1 MNPTFASPG
10 VHAVMTTRAG
20 GVSVGAYASLNLG
33 CHVGDDPVAVAE
45 NRRRTREQLALPAE
59 PAWLEQVHGTDVVE
73 LPVGYVAASSA
84 SPPRADAAVT
94 GAAGVVLAILVADC
108 LPVLFAS
115 RDGRRV
121 GAAHAGWRGLAAGVL
136 ERTLERLNAA
146 PDAVQA
152 WIGPGIG
159 PTRFEVGG
167 EVRAAFC
174 DRAAGAA
181 SAFAPSATGRW
192 MCDLTAL
199 ARQRLAAVGVHDV
212 SGGLGCTHSD
222 PARWFSHRR
231 SAPTGRMAA
240 LIWRTDC

>member
-1 MNPTFASPG
+1 MNPVFAGPG

-20 GVSVGAYASLNLG
+20 GVSVGEYASLNLG
-33 CHVGDDPVAVAE
+33 QHVGDDPTAVAE
-45 NRRRTREQLALPAE
+45 NRRRTRERLGLPAE
-59 PAWLEQVHGTDVVE
+59 PAWLEQVHGTDVIE
-73 LPVGYVAASSA
+73 LPAGFAAARGATLS
-84 SPPRADAAVT
+84 RADAAVT

-115 RDGRRV
+115 YDGRRV

-136 ERTLERLNAA
+136 ERTVERLGVR

-159 PTRFEVGG
+159 PARFEVGA

-174 DRAAGAA
+174 DRAAAA
-181 SAFAPSATGRW
+181 VSAFTPSAGGRW
-192 MCDLTAL
+192 LCDLPAL
-199 ARQRLAAVGVHDV
+199 ARQRLAAAGVHDV
-212 SGGLGCTHSD
+212 GGELVCTHGD

-231 SAPTGRMAA
+231 SAPSGRMAA
-240 LIWRTDC
+240 LIWRADC